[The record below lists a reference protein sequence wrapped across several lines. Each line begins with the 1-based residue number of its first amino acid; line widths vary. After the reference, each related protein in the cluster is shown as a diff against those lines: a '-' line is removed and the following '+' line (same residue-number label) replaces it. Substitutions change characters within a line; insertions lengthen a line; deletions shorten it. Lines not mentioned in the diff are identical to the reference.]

1 MKNIQVTTES
11 NPATIVRYGTEEQI
25 IGLIRKSAYSLQI
38 QHAIVKRAQKLNSDK
53 IFKELISKK
62 RLRRGAAKKIIE
74 IKGWEFFLT
83 NLNIFYWGVSGIN
96 ASIFSYDNYEDVLEV
111 LKRCDLPVEALI
123 TIAQEYPGL
132 SYIVAEKVKAKI
144 SK

>member
-1 MKNIQVTTES
+1 MKKIQVTTES

-83 NLNIFYWGVSGIN
+83 NLNNFY
-96 ASIFSYDNYEDVLEV
+96 
-111 LKRCDLPVEALI
+111 C
-123 TIAQEYPGL
+123 
-132 SYIVAEKVKAKI
+132 
-144 SK
+144 

>member
-1 MKNIQVTTES
+1 MKKIQVTTES
-11 NPATIVRYGTEEQI
+11 NPETIVRYGTEEQI
-25 IGLIRKSAYSLQI
+25 IGLIKESACSLTI

-62 RLRRGAAKKIIE
+62 TLRIGAAKKIIE

-83 NLNIFYWGVSGIN
+83 NLNIFYWGVSGFY

-123 TIAQEYPGL
+123 TIAREYPGL
-132 SYIVAEKVKAKI
+132 SYIVVEKVKAKI
-144 SK
+144 TK